1 MAISSV
7 SQASLSK
14 GLSLIRKQKAVHQTN
29 ALVITLASLVLLFAS
44 PAFAAEPAAPAP
56 TATPSPGQLGPVVTT
71 AQRHPTPVDATS
83 RQTYII
89 TSADLER
96 VGALNAADALRFV
109 PGSVVFQYGPYGS
122 LATASLRGASSLQTL
137 VLIDGQPA

>member
-1 MAISSV
+1 MRSIM
-7 SQASLSK
+7 
-14 GLSLIRKQKAVHQTN
+14 IRKKTAVLHHN
-29 ALVITLASLVLLFAS
+29 ALRITLAVVAVVVAS
-44 PAFAAEPAAPAP
+44 PALAASPPAAAP
-56 TATPSPGQLGPVVTT
+56 TATPSPPQLGPVVTT

-96 VGALNAADALRFV
+96 IGALTAADALRFV

-137 VLIDGQPA
+137 VLIDGQPANEA